1 MSKKVEIGSK
11 FKNICFLGLNR
22 VEYFPEQSEESI
34 FADTWQ
40 DVTDEHSRRSLAL
53 LFFAPRDLDGEPVDP
68 YIFLTEGDD
77 GDEQSVLIAQ
87 QAFGDIPLIDMCRLR
102 SKSPN
107 EVHILVTADI
117 IFHWDYNDS
126 YIQPTSAIT
135 WVRDIQNILKTYPRT
150 TERYIYTNWENNR
163 ISEIGATIRPLRELE
178 IDEEAWVNMPSFQEK
193 HGFAVMF
200 ISIVTA
206 ILVYLAIFIQGTDVD
221 ELSRQIRTVDLET
234 PSGKS
239 YTELNRAII
248 EQQKFMR
255 YRGLAP
261 FITSDIANAI
271 QRSGMKIHSFQIKT
285 PDAQKPAETL
295 IVTIKAQKDAYK
307 GWLEEEPISKALLG
321 QSVTL
326 SAIRRPPGGS
336 QFMIEG
342 LIELEPISQMLSE
355 YQEDVKR
362 MQQQTIRA
370 ATQTKTVTETT
381 DEEGEK

>member
-22 VEYFPEQSEESI
+22 VEYFPEGSDESI

-40 DVTDEHSRRSLAL
+40 DVTDEQSRRNLAL

-68 YIFLTEGDD
+68 YIFLTDSDD

-102 SKSPN
+102 TKNAN
-107 EVHILVTADI
+107 EVHILVTGDI
-117 IFHWDYNDS
+117 IFHWDSNDS

-150 TERYIYTNWENNR
+150 TERYVYTNWENSR
-163 ISEIGATIRPLRELE
+163 IGELGATLRPLRELE
-178 IDEEAWVNMPSFQEK
+178 IDEDAWVNMPSFQEK
-193 HGFAVMF
+193 HSLTVMLIAIAIA
-200 ISIVTA
+200 ISTYFT
-206 ILVYLAIFIQGTDVD
+206 LFIQGGQVD
-221 ELSRQIRTVDLET
+221 KLAQEIRTVDLET

-239 YTELNRAII
+239 YLELNRAIT

-261 FITSDIANAI
+261 FVTSDIANAI
-271 QRSGMKIHSFQIKT
+271 QRSGMKIHSFQIKA

-295 IVTIKAQKDAYK
+295 LVTIKAQKDTYK

-321 QSVTL
+321 QSVTM

-336 QFMIEG
+336 QFTIEG
-342 LIELEPISQMLSE
+342 LIELEPISQMLAE
-355 YQEDVKR
+355 YQEEVRR
-362 MQQQTIRA
+362 MQQQTFKA
-370 ATQTKTVTETT
+370 AAPIAKTEKQVK
-381 DEEGEK
+381 EGDK